1 MVAIQVITGARR
13 MWLPGWLR
21 RRSLPSPV
29 VITAIERSLP
39 WLAWCEQA
47 LAPRRLMALSGK
59 IARPILGL
67 AVLAM
72 ALVIVLPIPFGNIVP
87 VIAIGLLA
95 LAILERD
102 GIAVIAALAMTVL
115 GLVWTAI
122 LFAFGAQV
130 LATAGEW
137 WTRVF

>member
-1 MVAIQVITGARR
+1 
-13 MWLPGWLR
+13 
-21 RRSLPSPV
+21 
-29 VITAIERSLP
+29 
-39 WLAWCEQA
+39 
-47 LAPRRLMALSGK
+47 
-59 IARPILGL
+59 
-67 AVLAM
+67 M

-102 GIAVIAALAMTVL
+102 GIAVIAALAITVL

-130 LATAGEW
+130 LATAGE
-137 WTRVF
+137 